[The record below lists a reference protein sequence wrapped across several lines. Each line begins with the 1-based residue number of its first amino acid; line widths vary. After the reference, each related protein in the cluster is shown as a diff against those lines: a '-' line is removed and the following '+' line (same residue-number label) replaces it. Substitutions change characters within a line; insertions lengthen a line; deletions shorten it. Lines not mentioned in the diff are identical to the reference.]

1 MDASNQ
7 RPNLLSKGAV
17 GNGNTGGQR
26 ILASLEH
33 GGAMLAPNRLTR
45 LQLNG
50 WTLALLALLLILS
63 VLAWMTHRDGAAP
76 LRHALPLSARAPA
89 NVGATTPQVA
99 DLASRTA
106 PAAIINEPGNTLPVA
121 KGNERN
127 YERSSERNNEPVV
140 DIARPDKLV
149 GRSANKAATPA
160 GRTDYIAAK
169 AANAADNTG
178 NAVHSPTAT
187 SAARTSKAGA
197 SKPTPAPS
205 GVGRNL
211 ADSAGAGARDN
222 SRPPPQV
229 KKAATLSFQPSSA
242 PAADTDV
249 TLLTALVAHA
259 SQPNMVVGEN
269 SRDVVER
276 KDGDATAGLLQRC
289 KQLGQ
294 IEGMLCRSR
303 ICSGRWDND
312 PACRAPSH

>member
-33 GGAMLAPNRLTR
+33 GGAVLAPNRLAR

-63 VLAWMTHRDGAAP
+63 VLAWMTHRDGTAP
-76 LRHALPLSARAPA
+76 LPHALPLSARAPA
-89 NVGATTPQVA
+89 NAGAGAGTVA
-99 DLASRTA
+99 PPAADFAGRTA
-106 PAAIINEPGNTLPVA
+106 PAAIINEPGSALPPA
-121 KGNERN
+121 RTAPG
-127 YERSSERNNEPVV
+127 YERNNEPVV

-149 GRSANKAATPA
+149 GRPANKAAAA
-160 GRTDYIAAK
+160 GRADYLAAK
-169 AANAADNTG
+169 AANTAGKLNAAHNTP
-178 NAVHSPTAT
+178 VAT
-187 SAARTSKAGA
+187 AARVSKQGA
-197 SKPTPAPS
+197 SKPTAVPS
-205 GVGRNL
+205 T
-211 ADSAGAGARDN
+211 ADRGKVDSDGAREDK
-222 SRPPPQV
+222 RPLAYAKKTTAPVLPPS
-229 KKAATLSFQPSSA
+229 ATPS
-242 PAADTDV
+242 ADTDV
-249 TLLTALVAHA
+249 TLLAALVAHA
-259 SQPNMVVGEN
+259 SRPTVVLAEN

-303 ICSGRWDND
+303 ICSGRWEND
-312 PACRAPSH
+312 PACRAPSR

>member
-7 RPNLLSKGAV
+7 RPNLLSKGTV

-63 VLAWMTHRDGAAP
+63 VLAWMTHRDGAPP
-76 LRHALPLSARAPA
+76 LRHALPLSARAPT
-89 NVGATTPQVA
+89 NDGASTPPLA
-99 DLASRTA
+99 DLVNRTA
-106 PAAIINEPGNTLPVA
+106 PAAIINEPSSTLPVA
-121 KGNERN
+121 RGNERN

-140 DIARPDKLV
+140 DIVRPDKLV
-149 GRSANKAATPA
+149 GRPANKAAMPA
-160 GRTDYIAAK
+160 RRADYIVAK

-178 NAVHSPTAT
+178 NAAHSPTAA
-187 SAARTSKAGA
+187 SAASTSKAGA

-205 GVGRNL
+205 GAGRNL
-211 ADSAGAGARDN
+211 ADSAGARDN
-222 SRPPPQV
+222 SRPPAQL
-229 KKAATLSFQPSSA
+229 KKAATLSFQPSTA
-242 PAADTDV
+242 LAADTDV
-249 TLLTALVAHA
+249 TLLAALVAHA
-259 SQPNMVVGEN
+259 SQPTMVVAEN

>member
-17 GNGNTGGQR
+17 GNGNSGGQR

-33 GGAMLAPNRLTR
+33 GGAVLAPNRLAR

-50 WTLALLALLLILS
+50 WTLALLALLSILS

-89 NVGATTPQVA
+89 NAGATRPPVA
-99 DLASRTA
+99 DLANRTA

-127 YERSSERNNEPVV
+127 YERSGELNNEPVV

-149 GRSANKAATPA
+149 GRPANKAATPA
-160 GRTDYIAAK
+160 GRADYIVAK

-178 NAVHSPTAT
+178 NAMHSPAAT

-205 GVGRNL
+205 DAGRNL
-211 ADSAGAGARDN
+211 ADSTGARDN

-229 KKAATLSFQPSSA
+229 KKAATPSFQPSTALS
-242 PAADTDV
+242 ADTDV

-259 SQPNMVVGEN
+259 SQPTMVVAEN

-312 PACRAPSH
+312 QACRAPSH

>member
-17 GNGNTGGQR
+17 GNGNSGGQR

-63 VLAWMTHRDGAAP
+63 VLAWMTHRDGTVP
-76 LRHALPLSARAPA
+76 SHVLPLSARAP
-89 NVGATTPQVA
+89 TPAAAAMPPPA
-99 DLASRTA
+99 DMADKAA
-106 PAAIINEPGNTLPVA
+106 PAAIINEPGSASAVA
-121 KGNERN
+121 RN
-127 YERSSERNNEPVV
+127 NERNNEPVVV
-140 DIARPDKLV
+140 DIARPDKLI
-149 GRSANKAATPA
+149 GQPA
-160 GRTDYIAAK
+160 GKPSAAGRADYLAAK
-169 AANAADNTG
+169 AANAAGANG
-178 NAVHSPTAT
+178 NPAHNAHNASSPRPST
-187 SAARTSKAGA
+187 SLAAK
-197 SKPTPAPS
+197 PAPATA
-205 GVGRNL
+205 GRNL
-211 ADSAGAGARDN
+211 ADNVSGREDN
-222 SRPPPQV
+222 RPLLHGKKTAPLALPPGT
-229 KKAATLSFQPSSA
+229 AL
-242 PAADTDV
+242 AADTDV
-249 TLLTALVAHA
+249 TLLAALMAHA
-259 SQPNMVVGEN
+259 NQPTAVVAES

-303 ICSGRWDND
+303 ICSGRWEND